1 LTVFQSIDQYTIP
14 IPGKKS
20 RHTRRFIYITPRKG
34 DTRGHLGCL
43 IEQTY
48 RLLISDLG
56 MDPTFS
62 GKRRHSSDWQA
73 SNVCFSWINDR

>member
-1 LTVFQSIDQYTIP
+1 VAI
-14 IPGKKS
+14 
-20 RHTRRFIYITPRKG
+20 
-34 DTRGHLGCL
+34 LGCL

-56 MDPTFS
+56 MDADVFWKTQTQF
-62 GKRRHSSDWQA
+62 GLQA